1 MLDKKFI
8 IEKLESLREH
18 EMAKDIFV
26 PVLDNMGCSGVKF
39 TGGPDEVGVD
49 IEYQELTHPE
59 NRRSYVGI
67 QFKKGNLVYSSRGTK
82 NSVKEVKNQA
92 EEAFE
97 KEIHDIDSHATQYIS
112 RFVVA
117 TTGDINENA
126 RTFIGKARQ
135 KGADRR
141 IDYWTGD
148 RLAEYIQNCWLDEFL
163 LYFQIEEIDEN
174 EEDEV
179 NIIDEEYIEENYGEL
194 VRQCQKLRS
203 TVGGTEWKVIRV
215 LLDLMKVEPRLS
227 VPLADLLMELEGTE
241 DELSQ
246 EFKHLHNLGYLNG
259 DNGDLFLDGH
269 AINLWKLFDNILEEI
284 IDAEEDSEEAE
295 SILEALVS

>member
-8 IEKLESLREH
+8 IEKLKSLREH

-26 PVLDNMGCSGVKF
+26 PVLEKKECSGVKF

-49 IEYQELTHPE
+49 IEYYELTQPE
-59 NRRSYVGI
+59 KRRSYVGI
-67 QFKKGNLVYSSRGTK
+67 QFKKGNLVYRSGGSN
-82 NSVKEVKNQA
+82 NSVKEVRNQA

-97 KEIHDIDSHATQYIS
+97 KEIHEIDSHATQYIS

-126 RTFIGKARQ
+126 RSFIGKARQ

-148 RLAEYIQNCWLDEFL
+148 TLAEYIQECWADEFL
-163 LYFQIEEIDEN
+163 SYFQIEEIDED

-194 VRQCQKLRS
+194 VRQCRKLRS
-203 TVGGTEWKVIRV
+203 TVDVTEWKVIRAII
-215 LLDLMKVEPRLS
+215 DLMEFERRQS

-241 DELSQ
+241 DEFSQ
-246 EFKHLHNLGYLNG
+246 EFKHLHYLGYLNG
-259 DNGDLFLDGH
+259 DNEGLFLDGH
-269 AINLWKLFDNILEEI
+269 AQNLWKLFDNILNKI
-284 IDAEEDSEEAE
+284 IDAEEDPEEAK
-295 SILEALVS
+295 SILEALIS

>member
-26 PVLDNMGCSGVKF
+26 PVLEKKGCSGVKF

-49 IEYQELTHPE
+49 IEYYELTHPE
-59 NRRSYVGI
+59 KRRSYVGI
-67 QFKKGNLVYSSRGTK
+67 QFKKGNLVYRSGGSM
-82 NSVKEVKNQA
+82 NSVKEVKSQA

-126 RTFIGKARQ
+126 RSFIGKARQ

-148 RLAEYIQNCWLDEFL
+148 RLAEFIQDCWLDEFL
-163 LYFQIEEIDEN
+163 LYFQIEEIDEDD
-174 EEDEV
+174 EDEV
-179 NIIDEEYIEENYGEL
+179 NIIDKEYIEENYGEL
-194 VRQCQKLRS
+194 VHQCQKLRS
-203 TVGGTEWKVIRV
+203 TVNRAEWKVIRA
-215 LLDLMKVEPRLS
+215 LFDLMIFEPTQS

-241 DELSQ
+241 DDFSQ
-246 EFKHLHNLGYLNG
+246 EFEHLHNLGYLDG
-259 DNGDLFLDGH
+259 DQEGLFLDGH
-269 AINLWKLFDNILEEI
+269 AQNLRKLSDHILEEI
-284 IDAEEDSEEAE
+284 IDAEEDPEEAN
-295 SILEALVS
+295 SILEALIS